1 MYTKEEALSYIQE
14 NDVKFI
20 KLFFTDIFGSTKSL
34 SIQPSEL
41 ERAFETG
48 IPFDASAMN
57 GFLNVTRGDLLLV
70 PDPATLCVLPWRP
83 QTGRVVRFYCSL
95 RHADG
100 TGFEGDVRALLRK
113 QVRELNEQGYEIS
126 IGTKCEFYLFRL
138 DEKGNPTLTPQDN
151 AGYCDLAPRDRGE
164 NVRREI
170 CLTLEQMGVHPESS
184 HHEKGPGQN
193 QVDFRAGDPLTSADN
208 LQTFKTVVRTV
219 ADRSGLYASFQPKPL
234 SDKPGSGLHI
244 DVTLVKDGKN
254 IFEDELTEEARAFI
268 AGVLSHIREI
278 TFFLNPSGD
287 SYWRLNDYP
296 SLRAIGWGYQNAG
309 ELVRIVNTPKTPALA
324 TAKLPAYFELRSPDP
339 SCNPYLAIYLILA
352 AGFEGIRE
360 KRVLDIPADV
370 QICTKDSGDCDAYGN
385 PKKVLECDDESKVL
399 PGGKW
404 DAHILALGDGK
415 SGDKAV
421 PVSAFISS
429 LLGETVLA
437 AFRADF
443 SSGWSG
449 MHDAVNAEGY
459 YV

>member
-48 IPFDASAMN
+48 IPFDASAMC

-100 TGFEGDVRALLRK
+100 TGFEGDVRALLKK
-113 QVRELNEQGYEIS
+113 QVRALSEQGYEIS
-126 IGTKCEFYLFRL
+126 IGTKCEFYLLRL
-138 DEKGNPTLTPQDN
+138 DEKGEPSLTPQDN

-193 QVDFRAGDPLTSADN
+193 QVDFCAGDPLTSADN

-219 ADRSGLYASFQPKPL
+219 ADRSGLYASFMPKPL
-234 SDKPGSGLHI
+234 DKKPGSGLHI

-254 IFEDELTEEARAFI
+254 LFEGGLSDQARAFI
-268 AGVLSHIREI
+268 AGLLSHIREM
-278 TFFLNPSGD
+278 TAFLNPSEQ
-287 SYWRLNDYP
+287 SFKRLDDYP
-296 SLRAIGWGYQNAG
+296 LLRAIGWGYENAG
-309 ELVRIVNTPKTPALA
+309 ELVRIVKAPGN
-324 TAKLPAYFELRSPDP
+324 PAYLELRSPDP

-360 KRVLDIPADV
+360 KRALDIAADLPVSTKDGDSGKVLDCND
-370 QICTKDSGDCDAYGN
+370 KSM
-385 PKKVLECDDESKVL
+385 VL
-399 PGGKW
+399 PKSIW
-404 DAHILALGDGK
+404 NASDLALGNGRTDEE
-415 SGDKAV
+415 AV
-421 PVSAFISS
+421 PESAFISS
-429 LLGETVLA
+429 LLGENVRT

-443 SSGWSG
+443 NSGMSG
-449 MHDAVNAEGY
+449 MHDAVMAEGY
-459 YV
+459 PYV